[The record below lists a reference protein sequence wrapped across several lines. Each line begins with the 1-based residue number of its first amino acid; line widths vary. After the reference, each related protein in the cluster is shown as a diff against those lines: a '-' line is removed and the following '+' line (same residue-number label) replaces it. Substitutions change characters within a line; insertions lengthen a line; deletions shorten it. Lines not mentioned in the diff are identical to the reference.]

1 MTELE
6 YGQYIGILKEEL
18 VPAMGCTEPIALAY
32 AAAAAGGF
40 LEGEKPES
48 VLAECSS
55 NILKNVMCVRVPN
68 TGGLIG
74 VEAAVCAGLFGGDA
88 SRKMEV
94 LSGLTDRDRERIRA
108 ALSEKLCTVRQFDTK
123 IPLHIILTVRSLHH
137 EARVEIT
144 WRHTHMESIIV
155 DGRKLEAEDNAFVQP
170 EPIDRSILTV
180 EKIVEFAETVSLD
193 DVRPVIERQ
202 IHDNIAIAME
212 GMQGGYGLNI
222 GRVIL
227 EDGPASTKT
236 KMLALTAA
244 ASEARMEGCP
254 LSVVTNSGSGNQG
267 ISASVP
273 VIIYCRENFMPEEK
287 MIRALILSNLLT
299 VHQKTGI
306 GELSAFCG
314 AVCAS
319 IASAA
324 AVTWLKG
331 GSLSEINA
339 TINNSYGSVT
349 GTICDGAKATCGYK
363 IYSALSAA
371 LLAGEMALREK
382 SYAGHTGILKSDV
395 EDTIRV
401 IGSLGREG
409 MIQTDRKILDIMLE
423 Q

>member
-1 MTELE
+1 
-6 YGQYIGILKEEL
+6 
-18 VPAMGCTEPIALAY
+18 
-32 AAAAAGGF
+32 
-40 LEGEKPES
+40 
-48 VLAECSS
+48 
-55 NILKNVMCVRVPN
+55 
-68 TGGLIG
+68 
-74 VEAAVCAGLFGGDA
+74 
-88 SRKMEV
+88 
-94 LSGLTDRDRERIRA
+94 
-108 ALSEKLCTVRQFDTK
+108 
-123 IPLHIILTVRSLHH
+123 
-137 EARVEIT
+137 
-144 WRHTHMESIIV
+144 
-155 DGRKLEAEDNAFVQP
+155 
-170 EPIDRSILTV
+170 
-180 EKIVEFAETVSLD
+180 
-193 DVRPVIERQ
+193 
-202 IHDNIAIAME
+202 
-212 GMQGGYGLNI
+212 
-222 GRVIL
+222 
-227 EDGPASTKT
+227 
-236 KMLALTAA
+236 
-244 ASEARMEGCP
+244 MEGCP

-349 GTICDGAKATCGYK
+349 GKICDGAKATRGYK
-363 IYSALSAA
+363 IYSAVSAA